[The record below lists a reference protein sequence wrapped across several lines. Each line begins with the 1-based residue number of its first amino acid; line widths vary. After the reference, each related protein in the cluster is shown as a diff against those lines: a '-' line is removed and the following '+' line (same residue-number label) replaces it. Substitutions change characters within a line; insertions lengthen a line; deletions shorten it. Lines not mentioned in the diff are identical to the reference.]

1 MIIGIL
7 MAFLLAWLVWSISI
21 PKWRIWAFENIDEKF
36 HNQLKTEAIKAKLIW
51 PDGHMFE
58 KTEIRTQEQKIKIKA
73 INNRIKELNNL

>member
-7 MAFLLAWLVWSISI
+7 MAFLLGWLVWSLAI

-36 HNQLKTEAIKAKLIW
+36 HNQLKNEAIKAKLIW